1 LARRGGQRPEDT
13 PAKVAGP
20 QAPSRHSR
28 PPQGGGQRIIGSEQG
43 TIWAR
48 FLTTRKPTTP
58 TPTTRGSRCADT
70 SITTGGRPDGDQAMP
85 RTSDDPERG
94 PSDGTDRL
102 RRRCHLYRRRA
113 GGSIGPP
120 AAAEGLARQ
129 RSGPPQRG
137 GPRSGRNTSLRNTL
151 VISALLLAVLAATNT
166 IMATWIGSGH
176 CLWRASEGR
185 RYYGTLT
192 IPLQFPTS

>member
-1 LARRGGQRPEDT
+1 LGTVRY
-13 PAKVAGP
+13 
-20 QAPSRHSR
+20 
-28 PPQGGGQRIIGSEQG
+28 ISE
-43 TIWAR
+43 THP
-48 FLTTRKPTTP
+48 L